1 MNLALPDI
9 SANSTL
15 PKAYSH
21 CLDWVGMEK
30 IALPVRIENTLC
42 QSQVNAYVS
51 LDDPLA
57 KGIHMSRLYTRLLEL
72 SSVGNLN
79 LMVLNSLL
87 QDFLESHRDLSK
99 HAKIEIQSELYI
111 ERPALISKLSGWKS
125 YPFVLSCQLLNGQF
139 LAELN
144 VEIPYSSTC
153 PCSAAL
159 SRNIIQQ
166 RFESA
171 LNNQEIR
178 LDQQEILDWL
188 SSTDAIAATPH
199 SQRSFAI
206 LNFRLDQNI
215 QHIPL
220 ILFIN
225 QAEQAL
231 MTPVQTAVKRID
243 EQAFAIANGQ
253 NLMFCEDALRR
264 LYGTFLN
271 HKSINGFNFKVIH
284 AESLHAHDAVA
295 QGSWQW

>member
-9 SANSTL
+9 SAESTL
-15 PKAYSH
+15 PKANSH

-72 SSVGNLN
+72 SSIENLS
-79 LMVLNSLL
+79 LVDLQSLL
-87 QDFLESHRDLSK
+87 QDFLVSHRDLSK
-99 HAKIEIQSELYI
+99 HAKIEIHSELYI

-125 YPFVLSCQLLNGQF
+125 YPFVLSCQLLDGQF
-139 LAELN
+139 LAELK

-171 LNNQEIR
+171 LNNQDIR
-178 LDQQEILDWL
+178 LDQQEILNWL
-188 SSTDAIAATPH
+188 SRTDAIAATPH

-206 LNFRLDQNI
+206 LKLRLDQNI

-264 LYGTFLN
+264 LYGTFIHHQN
-271 HKSINGFNFKVIH
+271 IQGFNFKVIH